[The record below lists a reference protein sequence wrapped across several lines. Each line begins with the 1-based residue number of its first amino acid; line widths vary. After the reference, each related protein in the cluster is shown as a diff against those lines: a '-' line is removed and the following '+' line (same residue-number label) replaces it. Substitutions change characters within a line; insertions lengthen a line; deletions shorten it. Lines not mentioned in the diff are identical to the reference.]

1 MWQKSYN
8 SIMLTSEWEWVLRL
22 LIAAVLGGV
31 VGLERESHGRETGF
45 RTLILVCSG
54 TCLIM
59 ITSLRVP
66 ELFAHFTFYS
76 VLRLDPARIA
86 YGTITGIGFLG
97 AGAIVRD
104 KKRTRGI
111 TTAACLWVVAAIG
124 LAIGCG
130 FYYLGVASTAISI
143 LVLYALRLVEK
154 FIPKDIY
161 NSILITRDGEKEIAP
176 LLQVLDEFQLK
187 ILNQTIKVQTP
198 PPMTEVEFSVRH
210 KNHTAAETVVR
221 RFMSVPSVKMVEWK

>member
-1 MWQKSYN
+1 M
-8 SIMLTSEWEWVLRL
+8 
-22 LIAAVLGGV
+22 LIAAILGGV
-31 VGLERESHGRETGF
+31 VGLERESHGREAGF

-54 TCLIM
+54 TCLVM

-66 ELFAHFTFYS
+66 ELFAYCTADS
-76 VLRLDPARIA
+76 VIQIDPARIA

-143 LVLYALRLVEK
+143 LVLYALRLVERL
-154 FIPKDIY
+154 IPKDTY
-161 NSILITRDGEKEIAP
+161 NAILVTRDGEKEMAP
-176 LLQVLDEFQLK
+176 LLQVLDEFQMK

-198 PPMTEVEFSVRH
+198 PPMTEVEFNVRH

-221 RFMSVPSVKMVEWK
+221 RFMSVPGVKMVEWK

>member
-1 MWQKSYN
+1 M
-8 SIMLTSEWEWVLRL
+8 ITSEWEWILRL
-22 LIAAVLGGV
+22 IIAAVLGGV
-31 VGLERESHGRETGF
+31 VGLERESRGREAGF

-66 ELFAHFTFYS
+66 ELFACFTADS

-143 LVLYALRLVEK
+143 LVLYFLRLAEK
-154 FIPKDIY
+154 FIPKDNY
-161 NSILITRDGEKEIAP
+161 NSILITRDGEREMTP
-176 LLQVLDEFQLK
+176 LLQVLDEFQMKMLS
-187 ILNQTIKVQTP
+187 QTIKVQTP
-198 PPMTEVEFSVRH
+198 PPVTEIEFSVRH
-210 KNHTAAETVVR
+210 KNHTAAEIIVN
-221 RFMSVPSVKMVEWK
+221 RFLSVPGVKMVEWK

>member
-1 MWQKSYN
+1 M
-8 SIMLTSEWEWVLRL
+8 IVSEWEWILRL
-22 LIAAVLGGV
+22 LIAAILGGV
-31 VGLERESHGRETGF
+31 VGLERESHGREAGF

-59 ITSLRVP
+59 TTSLRVP
-66 ELFAHFTFYS
+66 ELFAYFTADS

-130 FYYLGVASTAISI
+130 FYYLGVASTVISL
-143 LVLYALRLVEK
+143 LVLYFLRLVER
-154 FIPKDIY
+154 FVPKDTY
-161 NSILITRDGEKEIAP
+161 NSILILRDGEREMAP
-176 LLQVLDEFQLK
+176 LLQILEEFQMK
-187 ILNQTIKVQTP
+187 ILSQTIKIQTP
-198 PPMTEVEFSVRH
+198 PPTTEVEFSVRH
-210 KNHTAAETVVR
+210 KNHTTGETIVR
-221 RFMSVPSVKMVEWK
+221 RFLSVPGVKMVEWK

>member
-1 MWQKSYN
+1 MY
-8 SIMLTSEWEWVLRL
+8 TSEWEWILRL

-31 VGLERESHGRETGF
+31 VGLERESHSREAGF

-66 ELFAHFTFYS
+66 ELFAYCTADS
-76 VLRLDPARIA
+76 VIQLDPARIA

-143 LVLYALRLVEK
+143 LVLYALRLVERL
-154 FIPKDIY
+154 IPKDTY
-161 NSILITRDGEKEIAP
+161 NAILVTRDGEKEMAP
-176 LLQVLDEFQLK
+176 LIQVLDEFQMK

-198 PPMTEVEFSVRH
+198 PPITEVEFNVRH
-210 KNHTAAETVVR
+210 KGTAVGEDVVR
-221 RFMSVPSVKMVEWK
+221 KFMSIPGVKLVEWK

>member
-1 MWQKSYN
+1 
-8 SIMLTSEWEWVLRL
+8 MLISEWEWVLRL

-31 VGLERESHGRETGF
+31 VGLERESRGREAGF

-66 ELFAHFTFYS
+66 ELFLHFTS
-76 VLRLDPARIA
+76 DSILRLDPARIA

-104 KKRTRGI
+104 KKRTRGV

-130 FYYLGVASTAISI
+130 FYFLGLASTAISI
-143 LVLYALRLVEK
+143 LVLYFLRLAEK

-161 NSILITRDGEKEIAP
+161 NSILISRDGEKEMAP
-176 LLQVLDEFQLK
+176 LLEVLDEFQMK
-187 ILNQTIKVQTP
+187 ILSQAIKVHTP
-198 PPMTEVEFSVRH
+198 PPMTEVEFNVKH
-210 KNHTAAETVVR
+210 KNHTAAETIVR
-221 RFMSVPSVKMVEWK
+221 RFMSVPGVKMVEWK